1 MKYISRLIIA
11 VFCLINNQANSQTK
25 KVTLDYYFNHEFK
38 KTTSGE
44 QVRFHYMWSDTAES
58 GYSKLGAVFTK
69 NGFTLDSLTTAP
81 TVANLRGTA
90 VYVIVDPDT
99 ERETP
104 KPNFIQPQDIK
115 AIAQWVTKG
124 GILVIMANDT
134 LNVEFKHLNQLT
146 ETFGIHLNGDSK
158 SKVYNDKYE
167 MAAFM
172 IPANDVIFKTAKKVY
187 LKEVSSLQLSKTA
200 KPILVHQTEQYTVG
214 AAAKVGKGTVIV
226 IGDPWFY
233 NEYLNGRLGTT
244 SGWDNDKAADDFTKW
259 LYLQVKNK

>member
-1 MKYISRLIIA
+1 MKLRTLLIA
-11 VFCLINNQANSQTK
+11 TAMLGFCCVNAQTK

-38 KTTSGE
+38 KNSKGE

-58 GYSKLGAVFTK
+58 GYSKLGTVFTK

-81 TVANLRGTA
+81 TVANLKGTS

-104 KPNFIQPQDIK
+104 QPHFFQAADIT
-115 AIAQWVTKG
+115 AISSWVKKG
-124 GILVIMANDT
+124 GVLVIMANDT
-134 LNVEFKHLNQLT
+134 LNVEFAHLNQLT

-158 SKVYNDKYE
+158 SKVFNDKYE
-167 MAAFM
+167 MAAFV
-172 IPANDVIFKTAKKVY
+172 IPANDAIFKTAKKVY
-187 LKEVSSLQLSKTA
+187 LKEVSRLQLSKTA

-214 AAAKVGKGTVIV
+214 AAAKVGKGMVVV

-244 SGWDNDKAADDFTKW
+244 NGWDNDKAADDFTKW
-259 LYLQVKNK
+259 LFSKSH

>member
-1 MKYISRLIIA
+1 MMNTKKIVIIA
-11 VFCLINNQANSQTK
+11 LAILGFYCVQGQTK

-38 KTTSGE
+38 KNTKGE

-58 GYSKLGAVFTK
+58 GYSKLGAVFIK

-81 TVANLRGTA
+81 TMANLKGTS

-104 KPNFIQPQDIK
+104 KPNFIQAEDVA
-115 AIAQWVTKG
+115 AIGSWVKKG
-124 GILVIMANDT
+124 GVLVIMANDT
-134 LNVEFKHLNQLT
+134 LNVEFTHLNQLT
-146 ETFGIHLNGDSK
+146 ETFGIHLNGNSK

-167 MAAFM
+167 MAAFK
-172 IPANDVIFKTAKKVY
+172 IPVNDPIFKTAKKVY

-214 AAAKVGKGTVIV
+214 AAVKVGKGMVIV

-244 SGWDNDKAADDFTKW
+244 NGWDNDKAADDFTKW
-259 LYLQVKNK
+259 LSMKSR

>member
-1 MKYISRLIIA
+1 MNVRTMLVAIA
-11 VFCLINNQANSQTK
+11 MLGYCCVNAQTK
-25 KVTLDYYFNHEFK
+25 KVTLDQYFNHEFK

-58 GYSKLGAVFTK
+58 GYSKLGTVFTK

-81 TVANLRGTA
+81 TTANLKGTA

-104 KPNFIQPQDIK
+104 KPNFIQAADIA
-115 AIAQWVTKG
+115 AIGSWVKKG

-134 LNVEFKHLNQLT
+134 LNVEFTHLNQLT

-172 IPANDVIFKTAKKVY
+172 IPSNDAIFKTAKKVY

-214 AAAKVGKGTVIV
+214 AAAKVGKGMVVV

-244 SGWDNDKAADDFTKW
+244 NGWDNDKAADDFTKW
-259 LYLQVKNK
+259 LFKKSR

>member
-1 MKYISRLIIA
+1 MKKTFFYSLLL
-11 VFCLINNQANSQTK
+11 VLLLGNGYSFGQTK
-25 KVTLDYYFNHEFK
+25 TVTLDYYFNHEFK
-38 KTTSGE
+38 KTTSGN

-81 TVANLRGTA
+81 TTANLKGTS

-99 ERETP
+99 DRETA
-104 KPNFIQPQDIK
+104 KPNYIQPQDTK
-115 AIAQWVTKG
+115 AIAQWVKKG
-124 GILVIMANDT
+124 GVLVIMANDT
-134 LNVEFKHLNQLT
+134 LNVEFTHLNQLT
-146 ETFGIHLNGDSK
+146 ETFGIHFNGDSK
-158 SKVYNDKYE
+158 SKVYNDKYA

-172 IPANDVIFKTAKKVY
+172 IPANDAIFKTAKKVY

-200 KPILVHQTEQYTVG
+200 KPILVHQTEQYVVG
-214 AAAKVGKGTVIV
+214 AAAKVGKGMVVV

-244 SGWDNDKAADDFTKW
+244 NGWDNDKAADDFTKW
-259 LYLQVKNK
+259 LFKKSR